1 MGLNSDNNNIIVDNI
16 NSNNIINNNNNINRI
31 NEIKKQF
38 GFHVFKDNLL
48 LKKVL
53 SQVDFIDMMRLIK
66 KNKNKWSLD
75 KRKYNPMEIIP
86 NNFQLFIENDDRLMK
101 WLNEQPCYKNEKQSS
116 NNFKDYFKKIKKIYE
131 KIIREKVK
139 ELNIPGWDSN
149 VIKNSKFFSP
159 EIITRVDLESDCP
172 AQCWHTDNN
181 CEILQIFLILKE
193 NTKAVEI
200 ITPNWESFDFNNDL
214 EIEAQKS
221 LGLSLNELNKLYN
234 KSNNNKKEI
243 YNTGDIIVLS
253 GPLVHR

>member
-1 MGLNSDNNNIIVDNI
+1 MT
-16 NSNNIINNNNNINRI
+16 
-31 NEIKKQF
+31 IK
-38 GFHVFKDNLL
+38 
-48 LKKVL
+48 
-53 SQVDFIDMMRLIK
+53 I
-66 KNKNKWSLD
+66 NKNKWSLN
-75 KRKYNPMEIIP
+75 KRRYNPMEIIP
-86 NNFQLFIENDDRLMK
+86 NNFQLFIENDDCRLMK
-101 WLNEQPCYKNEKQSS
+101 WLNNEQPCYINEGQSC
-116 NNFKDYFKKIKKIYE
+116 NNFGYFFKKIKNIYE
-131 KIIREKVK
+131 KLIKEKVK
-139 ELNIPGWDSN
+139 ELNIPGWDTN

-200 ITPNWESFDFNNDL
+200 ITPNWESLFDFNNDL

-221 LGLSLNELNKLYN
+221 LGLSLIELNKLYN